1 MNWYERIRAMR
12 ENPKTFNAG
21 YRIIAEPFITIEYY
35 DLFDLN
41 SLILDSVEDNDNG
54 EFAMINPDLIDFHI
68 ASSSHAVCEIGIA
81 RAIVINNL
89 LQNDQLC
96 EMCYNLNNEQQHVFI
111 S

>member
-1 MNWYERIRAMR
+1 MIRAMKK
-12 ENPKTFNAG
+12 NPKNYNAG
-21 YRIIAEPFITIEYY
+21 YRIIAEPFINIEY
-35 DLFDLN
+35 DDLN
-41 SLILDSVEDNDNG
+41 NSFILDSVEDNDNG

-68 ASSSHAVCEIGIA
+68 ASSSHAVCGIGIA

>member
-1 MNWYERIRAMR
+1 MNWYEKIRAMR

-54 EFAMINPDLIDFHI
+54 EFAMINPDLIDFHV
-68 ASSSHAVCEIGIA
+68 ASSSHSGCGIGIA
-81 RAIVINNL
+81 RTTINNIL
-89 LQNDQLC
+89 LQNDQLY
-96 EMCYNLNNEQQHVFI
+96 M
-111 S
+111 